1 MNACRCPRLNAT
13 TPSVLLGSLL
23 ALLACAATDW
33 PNVVGEVEHTHAEE
47 HGQYDFPYVISG
59 HEHILTYDGSHD
71 VVNDVDPAV
80 KLVVF
85 VHHGG
90 RQNPVSYHERM
101 QASLE
106 RAHADRPGLSLLGS
120 TMIVSPG
127 MIGNHHIADHPDRY
141 ANGHYPYWSGSWRE
155 GANSANQPSVSNYDL
170 LDAMMLHIVDRF
182 RGVRAIVQIGHS
194 AGGQLVSRYS
204 VGTPVWDTL
213 RSRGIAL
220 RFIIASPSS
229 MLYFDRK
236 RPDLEAGLGFVDYT
250 STVPVVNGSQ
260 CTGFNVYKHGFA
272 QPVPYVARRT
282 PVEMLE
288 SFRERD
294 VFILQG
300 SEDNDPQADGL
311 STNCPDMLQGRH
323 RVERGVRYYEYLG
336 HFFGPEIYQTKF
348 LEVVPGIGH
357 SSGPLFLAGPVRD
370 MVFID
375 ADSAAA
381 AVVG

>member
-1 MNACRCPRLNAT
+1 MNACRCPRFDAT
-13 TPSVLLGSLL
+13 TPSVLLGGWL
-23 ALLACAATDW
+23 ALLACVAPDLTTM
-33 PNVVGEVEHTHAEE
+33 VGEVEHMPAEE
-47 HGQYDFPYVISG
+47 HGQYDFPYVIGG
-59 HEHILTYDGSHD
+59 HEHILTYEGSHD

-106 RAHADRPGLSLLGS
+106 RADADRPGLSLLES

-127 MIGNHHIADHPDRY
+127 MIGNHHIADHPERY
-141 ANGHYPYWSGSWRE
+141 TNGHYPYWSGSWRE

-182 RGVRAIVQIGHS
+182 PGVRAIVQIGHS

-204 VGTPVWDTL
+204 VGTPVWETL

-220 RFIIASPSS
+220 RFIVASPSS
-229 MLYFDRK
+229 MLYFDRE
-236 RPDLEAGLGFVDYT
+236 RPNLETGEGFVDYT
-250 STVPVVNGSQ
+250 STVPVVNGSP
-260 CTGFNVYKHGFA
+260 CTGFNVYKHGFEE
-272 QPVPYVARRT
+272 PVPYMARRT
-282 PVEMLE
+282 PAEMLE

-294 VFILQG
+294 VFVLQG

-357 SSGPLFLAGPVRD
+357 SSGPLFLAEPVRG

-381 AVVG
+381 AVAG